1 MATSSP
7 SIQAIDRQS
16 VHRICSGQVI
26 LDLGTAVKELVENS
40 LDANATNIEI
50 RLMEYGKDFIE
61 VVDNGSGIEEKDF
74 ESIALKHYTSKL
86 KEFNDLTLLHTFG
99 FRGEAL
105 SSLSAVSDLFVST
118 QHKNANFGTKLE
130 FDHNG
135 KILKKMRIAKETGTT
150 VTISNLFYVLPVRYK
165 EFHRNIKKEFTKLVS
180 VLHAITLINS
190 HVRFKCVNTVS
201 KKRNLV
207 ISTNGKKCPLDAILS
222 IFGSKQAKS
231 LLEIKQADKLDESV
245 LEEFNLQTGECKKQN
260 ITFKVNGF
268 VSNVCHGYGRSSP
281 DRQFFF
287 INNRPCD
294 FPKLSRLVN
303 EVYHQYN
310 RHQYPFLMLDIYLE
324 RDYIDVNVTPDKRKI
339 LIHQEKLLFAL
350 IKSTL
355 NSMFKIKAGCYNENI
370 ISTPNKP
377 CSNSLLNNWNDKIS
391 DKVNAIDS
399 TQILGD
405 NPNHTG
411 TSQLQRF
418 QSKMCVENHEQGMK
432 EEQNIRKVFKVASPQ
447 KRKFGNIDTLIHE
460 SKTKNGLSKVRDGVL
475 DISNSDFN
483 ASKNE
488 QNNDIGINIHESKN
502 HKKALKCS
510 GDVSKKVKVNLTKNI
525 PSRCDNQAYIQKHCD
540 DICDDDHV
548 RVTNGDEA
556 LIDHQQ
562 KRKTIQTS
570 FNLDLIMKSSRKCNL
585 NSDLNAA
592 PSGSLFYAKISPND
606 NERAEAELLRF
617 VSKEMFQRMKIV
629 GQFNLGFI
637 VGKLE
642 NDIFIVDQHAADEKY
657 NFEILQLQH
666 SLQGQRL
673 IHPIPLELTYT
684 NENILKDNIDIFKKN
699 GFDFEILEPS
709 KENVETSSIRLLAV
723 PSSRNWMFS
732 VDDVHELV
740 FLLSDS
746 PGRMC
751 RPSRVRAMF
760 ASRACR
766 MSYMVGTA
774 LDKATMKKIISH
786 LAEIDHPWNCPHGRP
801 VMRHLLNLKR
811 VINQ

>member
-1 MATSSP
+1 MAASSS

-74 ESIALKHYTSKL
+74 ELIALKHYTSKL
-86 KEFNDLTLLHTFG
+86 RQFTDLALVHTFG

-118 QHKNANFGTKLE
+118 QHKNASFGTKLE
-130 FDHNG
+130 YDHNG
-135 KILKKMRIAKETGTT
+135 KILQKTRIAKETGTT

-165 EFHRNIKKEFTKLVS
+165 EFHRNIKKEFTKLVN
-180 VLHAITLINS
+180 VLHAITLVNN
-190 HVRFKCVNTVS
+190 HVRFKCVNTVN

-207 ISTNGKKCPLDAILS
+207 ISTNGNKCPLDAILS
-222 IFGSKQAKS
+222 IFGTKQAKS
-231 LLEIKQADKLDESV
+231 LLEIKQANTLDESV
-245 LEEFNLQTGECKKQN
+245 LEEFNLQAGECEKQN
-260 ITFKVNGF
+260 ITFTLNGF

-303 EVYHQYN
+303 EIYHQYN
-310 RHQYPFLMLDIYLE
+310 RHQYPFLMLGISLE
-324 RDYIDVNVTPDKRKI
+324 RDYVDVNVTPDKRKI

-355 NSMFKIKAGCYNENI
+355 NSMFRLKAACYNENFVNA
-370 ISTPNKP
+370 PNKP
-377 CSNSLLNNWNDKIS
+377 CNNSLLNNWNDKIS
-391 DKVNAIDS
+391 DKVIAIDS
-399 TQILGD
+399 TEILGD

-411 TSQLQRF
+411 TSQYQRF
-418 QSKMCVENHEQGMK
+418 QPRFCIENYEQGTK
-432 EEQNIRKVFKVASPQ
+432 EQQNVRKIFKGASP
-447 KRKFGNIDTLIHE
+447 KKCKFGKIDAVIHRNE
-460 SKTKNGLSKVRDGVL
+460 AKNELSKDSSGDL
-475 DISNSDFN
+475 DISNSDFS
-483 ASKNE
+483 ASENK
-488 QNNDIGINIHESKN
+488 QNNDIGINVHEGKR
-502 HKKALKCS
+502 HKKVLKCL
-510 GDVSKKVKVNLTKNI
+510 GNVSKKVKVNLTENI
-525 PSRCDNQAYIQKHCD
+525 ARGCNDEAYTENYLD
-540 DICDDDHV
+540 DIYDDGHV
-548 RVTNGDEA
+548 NFTPGNEP

-570 FNLDLIMKSSRKCNL
+570 FNLDLIMKSCGKCNSNSEL
-585 NSDLNAA
+585 NTPL
-592 PSGSLFYAKISPND
+592 SGSFFYAKISPND
-606 NERAEAELLRF
+606 NKRAEAELLRF
-617 VSKEMFQRMKIV
+617 VSKEMFLRMKII

-642 NDIFIVDQHAADEKY
+642 NDLFIVDQHAADEKY
-657 NFEILQLQH
+657 NFEILQLKH

-684 NENILKDNIDIFKKN
+684 NENILKDNIEIFKKN
-699 GFDFEILEPS
+699 GFDFEILES
-709 KENVETSSIRLLAV
+709 SRENKETSCIRLLTV
-723 PSSRNWMFS
+723 PSSGNWTFS
-732 VDDVHELV
+732 LDDVHELI

-766 MSYMVGTA
+766 TSYMVGTA
-774 LDKATMKKIISH
+774 LDKTTMKKIVSH
-786 LAEIDHPWNCPHGRP
+786 LGEIDHPWNCPHGRP

-811 VINQ
+811 LTNQ

>member
-1 MATSSP
+1 MAASSP

-16 VHRICSGQVI
+16 VHHICSGQVI

-86 KEFNDLTLLHTFG
+86 REFTDLALLHTFG

-105 SSLSAVSDLFVST
+105 SSLAAVSDLFVST
-118 QHKNANFGTKLE
+118 RHKDASFGTKLE

-135 KILKKMRIAKETGTT
+135 KILQKTRIAKETGTT

-165 EFHRNIKKEFTKLVS
+165 EFHRNVKKEFAKLIN
-180 VLHAITLINS
+180 VLHAITLINN
-190 HVRFKCVNTVS
+190 HVRFKCINTVS
-201 KKRNLV
+201 EKRNLV

-231 LLEIKQADKLDESV
+231 LLKIKQADKLDESV
-245 LEEFNLQTGECKKQN
+245 LEEFNLQTGECEKPN
-260 ITFKVNGF
+260 VTFKLNGF

-310 RHQYPFLMLDIYLE
+310 RHQYPFLMLDISLE

-355 NSMFKIKAGCYNENI
+355 NSIFKLKAGCYNENI
-370 ISTPNKP
+370 ISAPNKP
-377 CSNSLLNNWNDKIS
+377 CNSSLLNNWNDKIS

-399 TQILGD
+399 TQILG
-405 NPNHTG
+405 NSPNHTG
-411 TSQLQRF
+411 TGQFERF
-418 QSKMCVENHEQGMK
+418 QSRCCIENHEQGMK
-432 EEQNIRKVFKVASPQ
+432 EQHNIRKIFKVASPK
-447 KRKFGNIDTLIHE
+447 KRKFDNIDTVIYGN
-460 SKTKNGLSKVRDGVL
+460 KTKNGLSKDRAGVL
-475 DISNSDFN
+475 DISNFDVS
-483 ASKNE
+483 ASENK
-488 QNNDIGINIHESKN
+488 QNNDIGINIHELKS
-502 HKKALKCS
+502 HKKVLKCL
-510 GDVSKKVKVNLTKNI
+510 GDVSKKVKESLTKNVATG
-525 PSRCDNQAYIQKHCD
+525 CDDQTYIKKHLG

-548 RVTNGDEA
+548 HVTNGNEA

-562 KRKTIQTS
+562 KRKTIQAS
-570 FNLDLIMKSSRKCNL
+570 FNLDLIMKSSRKCNS
-585 NSDLNAA
+585 NSELNA
-592 PSGSLFYAKISPND
+592 PLSGSLFYAKISPND

-617 VSKEMFQRMKIV
+617 VSREMFQRMKII

-642 NDIFIVDQHAADEKY
+642 DDLFIVDQHAADEKY
-657 NFEILQLQH
+657 NFEILQLKH
-666 SLQGQRL
+666 SLQGQKL

-684 NENILKDNIDIFKKN
+684 NENILKDNIEIFKKN

-709 KENVETSSIRLLAV
+709 RENVEVSCIRLLAV
-723 PSSRNWMFS
+723 PSSRNWTFS
-732 VDDVHELV
+732 VDDVHELI

-774 LDKATMKKIISH
+774 LDKATMKRIISH
-786 LAEIDHPWNCPHGRP
+786 LGEIDHPWNCPHGRP

-811 VINQ
+811 LTNQ

>member
-1 MATSSP
+1 M
-7 SIQAIDRQS
+7 
-16 VHRICSGQVI
+16 
-26 LDLGTAVKELVENS
+26 
-40 LDANATNIEI
+40 
-50 RLMEYGKDFIE
+50 
-61 VVDNGSGIEEKDF
+61 
-74 ESIALKHYTSKL
+74 
-86 KEFNDLTLLHTFG
+86 
-99 FRGEAL
+99 
-105 SSLSAVSDLFVST
+105 
-118 QHKNANFGTKLE
+118 
-130 FDHNG
+130 
-135 KILKKMRIAKETGTT
+135 
-150 VTISNLFYVLPVRYK
+150 
-165 EFHRNIKKEFTKLVS
+165 
-180 VLHAITLINS
+180 
-190 HVRFKCVNTVS
+190 
-201 KKRNLV
+201 
-207 ISTNGKKCPLDAILS
+207 
-222 IFGSKQAKS
+222 
-231 LLEIKQADKLDESV
+231 
-245 LEEFNLQTGECKKQN
+245 
-260 ITFKVNGF
+260 
-268 VSNVCHGYGRSSP
+268 
-281 DRQFFF
+281 
-287 INNRPCD
+287 
-294 FPKLSRLVN
+294 
-303 EVYHQYN
+303 
-310 RHQYPFLMLDIYLE
+310 
-324 RDYIDVNVTPDKRKI
+324 
-339 LIHQEKLLFAL
+339 
-350 IKSTL
+350 
-355 NSMFKIKAGCYNENI
+355 
-370 ISTPNKP
+370 
-377 CSNSLLNNWNDKIS
+377 
-391 DKVNAIDS
+391 
-399 TQILGD
+399 
-405 NPNHTG
+405 
-411 TSQLQRF
+411 
-418 QSKMCVENHEQGMK
+418 
-432 EEQNIRKVFKVASPQ
+432 
-447 KRKFGNIDTLIHE
+447 
-460 SKTKNGLSKVRDGVL
+460 SKVRDGVL

-556 LIDHQQ
+556 LVDHQQ